1 MSPSCDGESVTL
13 EEPYEMASPHR
24 GIARDI
30 LSDAPRR
37 TAIRWALATFN
48 AIYIDFPSTGVLD
61 TPNVSTPVRV
71 LEFGFER
78 TELPGRK
85 ASRPR

>member
-1 MSPSCDGESVTL
+1 LSPSCDGESVTL

-24 GIARDI
+24 GIARDF
-30 LSDAPRR
+30 LSDALRR

-48 AIYIDFPSTGVLD
+48 AIYAIYIDFPSTGVLD

-71 LEFGFER
+71 LEFGFDR
-78 TELPGRK
+78 T
-85 ASRPR
+85 